1 MERKISLASMVLT
14 VCMGVFIGYWLV
26 NLILTV
32 APYVVGD
39 MIYKITTVHRIDGQL
54 QNVYVVHPEITV
66 SVWQRLLYGAAWLSV
81 IVPSLVA
88 SYYAVKLLGKFRV
101 GEYFTLV
108 TTRYLRNLGFALM
121 VAMIGD
127 TLLPIL
133 VRMILSARNPD
144 GMLGPRYFYDAGDI
158 SLFLAGFGFAIIG
171 WVFHEARKIQ
181 IENQEF
187 V

>member
-1 MERKISLASMVLT
+1 MERKIKLASTVLAVCVSAFMV
-14 VCMGVFIGYWLV
+14 YWLV

-32 APYVVGD
+32 TPYVVGE
-39 MIYKITTVHRIDGQL
+39 MIYKGTTVHNIDGRL
-54 QNVYVVHPEITV
+54 HNVYVVHPDITV
-66 SVWQRLLYGAAWLSV
+66 SVWQRLLFGAAWLLV
-81 IVPSLVA
+81 ILSFLVA
-88 SYYAVKLLGKFRV
+88 FYYAVKLLFKFRV

-108 TTRYLRNLGFALM
+108 TTRYLRNMGFAVKAATL
-121 VAMIGD
+121 GD
-127 TLLPIL
+127 TLLPTL
-133 VRMILSARNPD
+133 VRMILSARNPN
-144 GMLGPRYFYDAGDI
+144 GMLGPRYFYDPGYI

>member
-1 MERKISLASMVLT
+1 MERKIKLASTVLGLCVSAFMVFGL
-14 VCMGVFIGYWLV
+14 G

-32 APYVVGD
+32 TPYVVGD
-39 MIYKITTVHRIDGQL
+39 MIYKVTTVHYIDGRL
-54 QNVYVVHPEITV
+54 HKVYVVHPEVTV
-66 SVWQRLLYGAAWLSV
+66 SVWQRLLYGAAWLLV
-81 IVPSLVA
+81 ILSSLVA
-88 SYYAVKLLGKFRV
+88 FYYAVKLMFKFRV

-108 TTRYLRNLGFALM
+108 TTRYLRNMGFALM

-127 TLLPIL
+127 TLLPTL

-144 GMLGPRYFYDAGDI
+144 GMLGPRYFYYPGDI